1 MVNGIDAALNGLN
14 LATQRANQASSN
26 IANATTPGIG
36 ENVSLP
42 EEAVNLITA
51 EIAFKANAATLR
63 VNQELSD
70 ELLRIFDE
78 EV

>member
-14 LATQRANQASSN
+14 QATQRANQASSN
-26 IANATTPGIG
+26 IANATTPNIG
-36 ENVSLP
+36 ENISLP

-63 VNQELSD
+63 VNQELSE